1 MLEKAMKK
9 KMLAWTGVALLSTT
23 AYAAD
28 PPPAKEGLWSVRTQT
43 TKNPG
48 NQKNEES
55 YTLCRTNTFDHAVQ
69 ESVRKIKGC
78 TITRDALEGDKYFQ
92 NLHCVTPTTVVESKA
107 TTTFQGATAMHA
119 ETHATYNPAMS
130 GISEMTIVMDQK
142 YVGRCPPGAIPG
154 DKTDPSGKL
163 TRLGAQ

>member
-1 MLEKAMKK
+1 MLKSNLTKK
-9 KMLAWTGVALLSTT
+9 LLASTGAALLST
-23 AYAAD
+23 AVYAAD
-28 PPPAKEGLWSVRTQT
+28 PPPAKEGLWSVHTQT

-48 NQKNEES
+48 NQKSEET

-69 ESVRKIKGC
+69 ESVKKIKGC
-78 TITRDALEGDKYFQ
+78 TMTRDALEGDKYFQ

-107 TTTFQGATAMHA
+107 TTTFQGTTGIHA